1 VPRLKHAVPT
11 HRGTHG
17 LATIIGMTFE
27 AVVEAEQ
34 LRLAIA
40 TRLARS
46 AHERAVSRFGKRSPV
61 TARAAVVLA
70 EFAVRRRAPRGL
82 DALVMESLA
91 AVRTSGDEESAL
103 RGYRVLARLAAHR
116 GDTEFAFLILKE
128 AEVLA
133 AARDWAGWWRRA

>member
-1 VPRLKHAVPT
+1 
-11 HRGTHG
+11 
-17 LATIIGMTFE
+17 MTFE

-70 EFAVRRRAPRGL
+70 ELLYEEGHCPGL
-82 DALVMESLA
+82 DTLVMESLT
-91 AVRTSGDEESAL
+91 AVRTSGAGDSAL
-103 RGYRVLARLAAHR
+103 RGYRGLATLPAAR
-116 GDTEFAFLILKE
+116 GARALAFL
-128 AEVLA
+128 
-133 AARDWAGWWRRA
+133 